1 MSDSSGVKV
10 QYEDLVENH
19 PFIIICY
26 RPDTTIFYAN
36 RAAHEYF
43 AAPAGSL
50 LGHRWIHD
58 LPEERQPENRADLL
72 RYTPDAPVR
81 TIENPVRRG
90 DGADRWI
97 RWTSRAFFNEA
108 AEITHFQTLGI
119 DVTDRKQ
126 GELLRENLLGSLAE
140 GVFGIDADG
149 NYTFLNPAACEL
161 LGFASEDEALSHN
174 SHELSHHSRPDGQAF
189 PATECPVYRVLRTG
203 EPLQACEEYFWSR
216 AGHGFPVL
224 INAAPLFDA
233 RNRVTGAV
241 VSFQDITERRAARE
255 ALEQREAELQEAQQ
269 IAHLGNWISDFDAG
283 GIRWSS
289 EVFRIF
295 GLEYDQWGAT
305 HEAFMQAV
313 HPDDRERVQ
322 RAVDDALTP
331 EGSEYDIEHR
341 IVRPDGSVRIV
352 YQRGSVDFDT
362 QGRPQRMA
370 GVVHDITERR
380 EAERHL
386 HFITYHD
393 ALTGLPNR
401 TRFAERADQAVT
413 DAERLGRPLVLAHIG
428 LDRFKSVN
436 EGMGQATG
444 DEVLQHVARRLENRL
459 PVGGVLARLGGDEFG
474 ALLPV
479 ESPGSVAGAVT
490 RLLEP
495 LRQIIKAG
503 EHELYVPGSVGVA
516 VYPHDTQ
523 DAPDLMRRAESAM
536 HQAKRTEGNAIQF
549 CSGELNNDVRT
560 RVSLEGQLRRAV
572 DHQEGFFLHYQPR
585 MAAGD
590 GRIVGVEALLRWE
603 DGAGTVHSPGAFI
616 PILEETGLIV
626 ELGQWILTE
635 ACRQCREWHQA
646 GLPPVRVSVNLAAP
660 QFRDRQIAHSI
671 DRVLEHTHLSADAL
685 ELEVTESMLMADT
698 DQVIRTLG
706 QFRERGVR
714 VALDDFGT
722 GYSSLA
728 YLRRFPLDVLKIDRC
743 FVADL
748 ETESSAGAIVRT
760 ILSLADNLG
769 LESVAEGVETEAQQ
783 AFLQE
788 AGCQTLQGFLF
799 ARPQPAADCQQMLAE
814 PASSAATQPG
824 RSA

>member
-1 MSDSSGVKV
+1 MSDSSGVEI

-43 AAPAGSL
+43 ALPTGGL
-50 LGHRWIHD
+50 LGHRWIQD
-58 LPEERQPENRADLL
+58 LPEDRQPENRADLL

-90 DGADRWI
+90 DGVDRWI
-97 RWTSRAFFNEA
+97 RWTSRAFFDEA
-108 AEITHFQTLGI
+108 GAITHFQTLGI

-126 GELLRENLLGSLAE
+126 GEILRDNLLGSLAE

-149 NYTFLNPAACEL
+149 HYTFLNPAACEL
-161 LGFASEDEALSHN
+161 LGFASEDEALGRS
-174 SHELSHHSRPDGQAF
+174 SHELSHHTRPDGQAF
-189 PATECPVYRVLRTG
+189 PPTECPVYRVLHTG
-203 EPLQACEEYFWSR
+203 EPLQGYEEYFWSR
-216 AGHGFPVL
+216 TGHGFPVL

-233 RNRVTGAV
+233 RGRVTGAV
-241 VSFQDITERRAARE
+241 VSFQDITERRAARL
-255 ALEQREAELQEAQQ
+255 ALERREAELQEAQQ
-269 IAHLGNWISDFDAG
+269 IAHLGNWISDFEAG
-283 GIRWSS
+283 VIRWSD

-331 EGSEYDIEHR
+331 GGPEYDIEHR
-341 IVRPDGSVRIV
+341 IVRPDGSIRVV
-352 YQRGSVDFDT
+352 YQSGTVDFDA

-380 EAERHL
+380 EAERQL

-401 TRFAERADQAVT
+401 TRFAERASQAVA
-413 DAERLGRPLVLAHIG
+413 DAERLGRLLVLAHIG

-459 PVGGVLARLGGDEFG
+459 PGGGVLARLGGDEFG

-479 ESPGSVAGAVT
+479 EAPGAVAGSVT
-490 RLLEP
+490 RLLES
-495 LRQIIKAG
+495 LRQVIKAG
-503 EHELYVPGSVGVA
+503 EHELYVPGSIGVA
-516 VYPHDTQ
+516 VYPHDTR
-523 DAPDLMRRAESAM
+523 DTADLMRRAESAM
-536 HQAKRTEGNAIQF
+536 HQAKRTEGNAIEF
-549 CSGELNNDVRT
+549 SSGDLNSDVRA

-585 MAAGD
+585 VAAGD

-603 DGAGTVHSPGAFI
+603 DAAGTVHSPGAFI

-635 ACRQCREWHQA
+635 ACRQCHAWHRG
-646 GLPPVRVSVNLAAP
+646 GLPAVHMSVNLAAP
-660 QFRDRQIAHSI
+660 QFRNRQMATCI
-671 DRVLEHTHLSADAL
+671 DQVLEETGLDANSL
-685 ELEVTESMLMADT
+685 ELEVTESMLMT
-698 DQVIRTLG
+698 DIDHVIRTLG

-748 ETESSAGAIVRT
+748 QPGNSDAAIVRT
-760 ILSLADNLG
+760 ILGLADNLG
-769 LESVAEGVETEAQQ
+769 LESVAEGVETPEQQ

-788 AGCQTLQGFLF
+788 EGCQTLQGFLF
-799 ARPQPAADCQQMLAE
+799 ARPQPAADCEHLLARPVS
-814 PASSAATQPG
+814 PAAHPGFSA
-824 RSA
+824 

>member
-1 MSDSSGVKV
+1 MGDSSGMAI
-10 QYEDLVENH
+10 QYEDLVEYH

-26 RPDTTIFYAN
+26 RPDTSIIYAN

-43 AAPAGSL
+43 AAEPGGL
-50 LGHRWIHD
+50 LGHPWIHD
-58 LPEERQPENRADLL
+58 LPEDRQPENRADLL
-72 RYTPDAPVR
+72 RFTPEAPVR
-81 TIENPVRRG
+81 TIENPVQRG
-90 DGADRWI
+90 DGAERWI
-97 RWTSRAFFNEA
+97 RWTSRAFFDDSGQ
-108 AEITHFQTLGI
+108 ITHFQTLGI

-140 GVFGIDADG
+140 GVFGIDAAG
-149 NYTFLNPAACEL
+149 HYTFLNPAACAL
-161 LGFASEDEALSHN
+161 LGFASEDEALGQSSHA
-174 SHELSHHSRPDGQAF
+174 LSHHTRTDGQPY
-189 PATECPVYRVLRTG
+189 PAEDCPIYRVLRSG
-203 EPLQACEEYFWSR
+203 EPLTACEEYFWSR
-216 AGHGFPVL
+216 DGQGFPVL

-233 RNRVTGAV
+233 RHQVTGAV
-241 VSFQDITERRAARE
+241 VSFQDITERQSARE

-269 IAHLGNWISDFDAG
+269 IAHLGNWISDFEAG
-283 GIRWSS
+283 VIRWSD

-295 GLEYDQWGAT
+295 GIANDQWGGT
-305 HEAFMQAV
+305 HEAFMRAV

-322 RAVDDALTP
+322 RAVDDALRP

-341 IVRPDGSVRIV
+341 ILRPDGSTRVV
-352 YQRGSVDFDT
+352 YQRGSVDFDAR
-362 QGRPQRMA
+362 GRPRRMA

-380 EAERHL
+380 EAERRL
-386 HFITYHD
+386 QFLTYHD
-393 ALTGLPNR
+393 TLTGLPNR
-401 TRFAERADQAVT
+401 TRFAERAEQAMD

-436 EGMGQATG
+436 EGMGQAVG

-479 ESPGSVAGAVT
+479 ETPGAVAGSVT
-490 RLLEP
+490 QLLDP
-495 LRQIIKAG
+495 LRKVVKAG
-503 EHELYVPGSVGVA
+503 DHELYVPGSVGVA
-516 VYPHDTQ
+516 VYPHDTR
-523 DAPDLMRRAESAM
+523 DSADLMRRAESAM
-536 HQAKRTEGNAIQF
+536 HQAKRTEGNAIEF
-549 CSGELNNDVRT
+549 CSGDLNSDVRT

-585 MAAGD
+585 VTARG
-590 GRIVGVEALLRWE
+590 GHIVGVEALLRWE
-603 DGAGTVHSPGAFI
+603 DAAGTVHSPGDFI

-635 ACRQCREWHQA
+635 ACRQCQAWHQA
-646 GLPPVRVSVNLAAP
+646 GLPPLRMSVNLAAP
-660 QFRDRQIAHSI
+660 QFRDHHIAQSI
-671 DRVLEHTHLSADAL
+671 DRALEETGLAAGAL
-685 ELEVTESMLMADT
+685 ELEVTESMLMADIE
-698 DQVIRTLG
+698 QVIRTLG

-748 ETESSAGAIVRT
+748 EAGSSDAAIVRT
-760 ILSLADNLG
+760 ILGLADNLE
-769 LESVAEGVETEAQQ
+769 LESVAEGVETTAQQ
-783 AFLQE
+783 AFLVD

-799 ARPQPAADCQQMLAE
+799 ARPQPAADCARLLE
-814 PASSAATQPG
+814 HPAPAASRPGHSA
-824 RSA
+824 

>member
-1 MSDSSGVKV
+1 MSDSSGVEI
-10 QYEDLVENH
+10 QYQELVEHH

-26 RPDTTIFYAN
+26 HPDTTILYAN
-36 RAAHEYF
+36 QAAHEFF
-43 AAPAGSL
+43 AAPPGGL
-50 LGHRWIHD
+50 VGHRWIHD
-58 LPEERQPENRADLL
+58 LPDERQAENRADLL

-81 TIENPVRRG
+81 TIENPVQRG
-90 DGADRWI
+90 DGADRWV
-97 RWTSRAFFNEA
+97 RWTSRAFFDGA
-108 AEITHFQTLGI
+108 GRITHFQTLGI
-119 DVTDRKQ
+119 DVTERRQ
-126 GELLRENLLGSLAE
+126 TESLRDNLLGSLAE

-149 NYTFLNPAACEL
+149 HYTFLNPAAREL
-161 LGFASEDEALSHN
+161 LGFATEEEALGRN
-174 SHELSHHSRPDGQAF
+174 SHELSHHSRPDGQPF

-224 INAAPLFDA
+224 INVAPLFNS

-241 VSFQDITERRAARE
+241 VSFQDITERQAARE
-255 ALEQREAELQEAQQ
+255 ALEQREWELQEAQQ
-269 IAHLGNWISDFDAG
+269 IAHLGNWISDFEAG
-283 GIRWSS
+283 RIRWSS

-295 GLEYDQWGAT
+295 GLEADQWGAT
-305 HEAFMQAV
+305 HEAFMRAV

-322 RAVDDALTP
+322 HAVDAALTP
-331 EGSEYDIEHR
+331 EGPDYDIEHR

-352 YQRGSVDFDT
+352 HQRGSVDFDSR
-362 QGRPQRMA
+362 GRPQRMA

-380 EAERHL
+380 EAERRL

-401 TRFAERADQAVT
+401 TRFAERAEQAVV

-479 ESPGSVAGAVT
+479 EAPGAVAGSVT

-495 LRQIIKAG
+495 LRRVIKAG
-503 EHELYVPGSVGVA
+503 EHELYVPGSIGVA
-516 VYPHDTQ
+516 VYPHDTR
-523 DAPDLMRRAESAM
+523 DIADLMRRAESAM
-536 HQAKRTEGNAIQF
+536 HQAKRTEGNAIEF
-549 CSGELNNDVRT
+549 CSGDLNSDVRK

-572 DHQEGFFLHYQPR
+572 DHHEGFFLHYQPR
-585 MAAGD
+585 VAAQD
-590 GRIVGVEALLRWE
+590 GRVVGVEALLRWM
-603 DGAGTVHSPGAFI
+603 DPGGTVHSPGGFI

-635 ACRQCREWHQA
+635 ACRQCRAWHQA
-646 GLPPVRVSVNLAAP
+646 GLPAVRMSVNLAAP
-660 QFRDRQIAHSI
+660 QFRDRQMAHCI
-671 DRVLEHTHLSADAL
+671 DRVLEETGLDANAL
-685 ELEVTESMLMADT
+685 ELEVTESMLMADIE
-698 DQVIRTLG
+698 QVIRTLG

-743 FVADL
+743 FIADL
-748 ETESSAGAIVRT
+748 APGTSDAAIVRT
-760 ILSLADNLG
+760 ILGLADNLG
-769 LESVAEGVETEAQQ
+769 LESVAEGVETAAQKDFLEA
-783 AFLQE
+783 E
-788 AGCQTLQGFLF
+788 GCQTLQGFLF
-799 ARPQPAADCQQMLAE
+799 ARPQAAADCERLLAR
-814 PASSAATQPG
+814 PAATGAQSG
-824 RSA
+824 HSA

>member
-1 MSDSSGVKV
+1 MSDSSGVEV
-10 QYEDLVENH
+10 QYQDLVENH

-43 AAPAGSL
+43 AAPPGSL
-50 LGHRWIHD
+50 SGHRWIHD
-58 LPEERQPENRADLL
+58 LPEDRQPENRADLL

-97 RWTSRAFFNEA
+97 RWTSRAFFNA
-108 AEITHFQTLGI
+108 AGEITHFQTLGI

-161 LGFASEDEALSHN
+161 LGFATEAEALGRN
-174 SHELSHHSRPDGQAF
+174 SHELSHHTRPDGQAF
-189 PATECPVYRVLRTG
+189 PPTECPVYRVLRTG
-203 EPLQACEEYFWSR
+203 DSLHAREEYFWSR

-233 RNRVTGAV
+233 RGRVTGAV
-241 VSFQDITERRAARE
+241 VSFQDITERRAARR
-255 ALEQREAELQEAQQ
+255 ALEQREAELREAQQ
-269 IAHLGNWISDFDAG
+269 IAHLGNWISDFEAG
-283 GIRWSS
+283 VIRWSD

-305 HEAFMQAV
+305 HEAFMKAV
-313 HPDDRERVQ
+313 HPEDRERVQ

-331 EGSEYDIEHR
+331 ESPEYDIEHR
-341 IVRPDGSVRIV
+341 IVRPDGDIRVV
-352 YQRGSVDFDT
+352 YQRGTVDFDP

-380 EAERHL
+380 EAERRL

-401 TRFAERADQAVT
+401 TRFGERADQAVA

-436 EGMGQATG
+436 EGMGQGTG

-474 ALLPV
+474 ALLPM
-479 ESPGSVAGAVT
+479 EAPGAVAGSVT
-490 RLLEP
+490 RLLES
-495 LRQIIKAG
+495 LRQVIKAG
-503 EHELYVPGSVGVA
+503 EHELYVPGSIGVA
-516 VYPHDTQ
+516 VYPHDTR
-523 DAPDLMRRAESAM
+523 DTADLMRRAESAM
-536 HQAKRTEGNAIQF
+536 HLAKRTEGNAIEF
-549 CSGELNNDVRT
+549 SSGDLNSDVRA

-585 MAAGD
+585 VAAGD
-590 GRIVGVEALLRWE
+590 GRVVGVEALLRWQ
-603 DGAGTVHSPGAFI
+603 DAAGTVHSPATFI

-635 ACRQCREWHQA
+635 ACRQCHAWHQA
-646 GLPPVRVSVNLAAP
+646 GLPAVRMSVNLAAP
-660 QFRDRQIAHSI
+660 QFRDRQMATSI
-671 DRVLEHTHLSADAL
+671 DRVLAETGLDPNAL
-685 ELEVTESMLMADT
+685 ELEVTETMLMADIE
-698 DQVIRTLG
+698 QVIRTLG
-706 QFRERGVR
+706 QFRKRGVR

-728 YLRRFPLDVLKIDRC
+728 YLRRFPLDVLKIDRS

-748 ETESSAGAIVRT
+748 QPSASDAAIVRT
-760 ILSLADNLG
+760 ILGLADNLG
-769 LESVAEGVETEAQQ
+769 LESVAEGVETAQQQ

-788 AGCQTLQGFLF
+788 EGCQTLQGFLF
-799 ARPQPAADCQQMLAE
+799 ARPQSAADCERFLAR
-814 PASSAATQPG
+814 PASAIAHPG
-824 RSA
+824 YRA